1 MEGRYGKLKNIN
13 NKKPETPEED
23 LRFILWKAELN
34 KELLSFWKSIME
46 EDE

>member
-13 NKKPETPEED
+13 NKKPEIPEED
-23 LRFILWKAELN
+23 LRFILWKAGLN